1 MAVDAQP
8 RTILPTFGPK
18 RSVYNNSSSDIG
30 GNLCVMD
37 DSTKDYVKL
46 PTSAS
51 VPIVGVT
58 GPEGIKAKS
67 WGSIINIA
75 GAKVPIVNS
84 GGVTLGT
91 RLGVDGSAGKVVT
104 IGSSSGTNYSLVG
117 VCDQT
122 GADGD
127 IVEVTFAG
135 PGAMIQAA

>member
-1 MAVDAQP
+1 MAVDGQP
-8 RTILPTFGPK
+8 RAINPTFGPK
-18 RSVYNNSSSDIG
+18 RSVYNNSASAIG

-58 GPEGIKAKS
+58 GPEGIPAYS

-75 GAKVPIVNS
+75 GAKVPIVNA

-91 RLGVDGSAGKVVT
+91 RLGVDTAGKVVT
-104 IGSSSGTNYSLVG
+104 IGSSSGTNYSFVG

-122 GADGD
+122 GATGD